1 MSEDCIGNFSNT
13 YLYLTCRCSILI
25 PDRPPKDITAFSLGT
40 NAVQV
45 GWSPVPPGYTN
56 GEVLGYRVLY
66 NDVNDTSRANSTL
79 VSPKETHSKINGL
92 NANTNYSF
100 QVLAFTAKGNG
111 AKSEAYFARTLPDPV
126 KQTPKPDANTGGSHS
141 LAKVNIAVAAV
152 FSGTVALLAVFP
164 GDIFCPKEEDVAK
177 FRQWKSR
184 LSSVAPYAISSP
196 DWIERIV
203 TTNNHGYETLDD
215 DNVPTTIR
223 QPLYINIGADGS
235 LDLPPHL
242 RDIVF
247 EFEKLYENTRYKR
260 LQPYR
265 VQATATAMK
274 EHKQHH
280 SVDLGE
286 LRGFIGDLQGDV
298 HSMEMTEMGTVK
310 QRRRPRRFSVDLGQV
325 REFITLRETKT
336 SLKEENTALADQ
348 PDAQNASVNHNDTTC

>member
-1 MSEDCIGNFSNT
+1 MLWFCFH
-13 YLYLTCRCSILI
+13 
-25 PDRPPKDITAFSLGT
+25 
-40 NAVQV
+40 
-45 GWSPVPPGYTN
+45 
-56 GEVLGYRVLY
+56 
-66 NDVNDTSRANSTL
+66 NSGCL
-79 VSPKETHSKINGL
+79 
-92 NANTNYSF
+92 
-100 QVLAFTAKGNG
+100 
-111 AKSEAYFARTLPDPV
+111 
-126 KQTPKPDANTGGSHS
+126 
-141 LAKVNIAVAAV
+141 
-152 FSGTVALLAVFP
+152 
-164 GDIFCPKEEDVAK
+164 
-177 FRQWKSR
+177 
-184 LSSVAPYAISSP
+184 SVAPYAISSP

-215 DNVPTTIR
+215 DNIPTTTR

-265 VQATATAMK
+265 RRRSLSGNVDNNGNPVYDRLQREISPSATSCQGVQATATAMK

-298 HSMEMTEMGTVK
+298 HSTEMTEMGTVK

-325 REFITLRETKT
+325 REFIALREIKT

-348 PDAQNASVNHNDTTC
+348 PEAQDTRPSANHNDTTC